1 MLELPNLNYGLN
13 ISTFDCSIHPS
24 IVPNILN
31 HYLRRPEKNEFVVGT
46 LLGNK
51 DGSQVDIQTS
61 FSVPLSINEQ
71 DGILLD
77 KEFLAKM
84 LKFHKK
90 VNPKEGLI
98 GLYFSSLDI
107 NKDVAVL
114 FNYYTELMKDKK
126 NKPVLP

>member
-1 MLELPNLNYGLN
+1 
-13 ISTFDCSIHPS
+13 
-24 IVPNILN
+24 
-31 HYLRRPEKNEFVVGT
+31 
-46 LLGNK
+46 
-51 DGSQVDIQTS
+51 
-61 FSVPLSINEQ
+61 
-71 DGILLD
+71 
-77 KEFLAKM
+77 M